1 MGLVARWARGV
12 TLHRFFVAPDAAAG
26 ERFAL
31 PASIQRQVRR
41 VLRLGDDDRIVV
53 LTGDGSEMVCRLDG
67 EDCVVEQRRSV
78 AGEPLHRL
86 TVVQALLKS
95 DALETV
101 IQQGTELG
109 VTSFRLVVTDRCVAL
124 EISDRRLQRLHAI
137 AREAA
142 EQSERGIVP
151 PIAGPVPLGD
161 ALAAG
166 SVLLYERHT
175 GTGLARLEAPQ
186 RVIIG
191 PEGGFSPAEVSAA
204 ERARVV
210 VAGLGPRILRSQTVA
225 VAAAAVIL
233 SRTGDFA

>member
-1 MGLVARWARGV
+1 M
-12 TLHRFFVAPDAAAG
+12 TLHRFFVAPEAIGGD
-26 ERFAL
+26 RFPL
-31 PASIQRQVRR
+31 PEPIERQVRG
-41 VLRLGDDDRIVV
+41 VLRLTDGDRLV
-53 LTGDGSEMVCRLDG
+53 LLPGDGSQALCRLDG
-67 EDCVVEQRRSV
+67 ADCVVEELTSV
-78 AGEPLHRL
+78 ATEPEHRL
-86 TVVQALLKS
+86 TVVQALLKG
-95 DALETV
+95 DALEEV
-101 IQQGTELG
+101 VQHATEIG
-109 VTSFRLVVTDRCVAL
+109 VAAFQLVVTERCVAR
-124 EISDRRLQRLHAI
+124 EISPRKLERLRAI